1 LSMGDKRRGR
11 VHPKK
16 MRSVGSREEGGS
28 SADGAFRPLWKKVI
42 AAEITVTELWERET
56 TGVKEECG
64 NN

>member
-1 LSMGDKRRGR
+1 MGDKRRGR

-16 MRSVGSREEGGS
+16 MRSGASREEGGS
-28 SADGAFRPLWKKVI
+28 SADGTWKKVI
-42 AAEITVTELWERET
+42 AAEIAVTELWERET